1 VLVQRSNKDRQC
13 PKLHQGPATCQE
25 GRAVNLL
32 RGYIAK
38 LASGASARP
47 RPESELLTPGLSL
60 RVVSLAA
67 NLGSCQK
74 SAAKEAPASDQE
86 VGR

>member
-1 VLVQRSNKDRQC
+1 MLVQRSNPDRQY

-32 RGYIAK
+32 RGYIGE

-47 RPESELLTPGLSL
+47 RPASELLTPGLSL
-60 RVVSLAA
+60 WVVSLAT
-67 NLGSCQK
+67 NRGSCQNP
-74 SAAKEAPASDQE
+74 AAKEAPASGQE